1 MASSA
6 NNNNTTIKIHDKGL
20 VPPPNSS
27 SPRQFS
33 LPLTFFD
40 LAWLRFHPVE
50 RIFFY
55 SLPTPHS
62 SLHSLLHQVVPNLK
76 NSLSLTLHHFLPL
89 AGNLV
94 WPSDSNKPLIQYNL
108 GDGVSLTIAESTQD
122 LNHFLVNSPVEAL
135 DSRSL
140 VPHLESSDSHASV
153 ISLQI
158 TLFPNSGFSI
168 GISSHHAVL
177 DGKSSTMF
185 VKAWAYLSRECQ
197 LSNEEST
204 SLAPELVPIFDKE
217 AIKDP
222 NGRDIMFINMW
233 NQISSLLDPNSDS
246 SNGRTLKIMSSAF
259 PPLVDDRVRATFEL
273 TRGDLDKIRNRV
285 LSNWDMVDDDDVE
298 DVNIISSSA
307 KQPPPKLSTFVV
319 TCAYVSVCIAKAT
332 EEESKQKGNSSN
344 NENKFAFGFTVDCRA
359 KMEPPVHENYFGNCV
374 SGHMVDAA
382 KPEDFTKENALVIV
396 AKKIYRKVSSLG
408 SMEGAL
414 DGIETLFFRGMTM
427 MKEGVKGIGVAGSAR
442 FGVYEMDFG
451 WGKPEKV
458 EITSVDRGI
467 TIGMAESRD
476 GSGGIQVGLVLNKH
490 VMSLFSDLF
499 HAGLC

>member
-6 NNNNTTIKIHDKGL
+6 NNNTSAIKIHEKCL
-20 VPPPNSS
+20 IPPPNSS
-27 SPRQFS
+27 PQLS

-40 LAWLRFHPVE
+40 LIWLRFHPVE

-62 SLHSLLHQVVPNLK
+62 TLDSLLHQVLPTLK
-76 NSLSLTLHHFLPL
+76 NSLSLTLQHFLPL
-89 AGNLV
+89 AGTIV
-94 WPSDSNKPLIQYNL
+94 WPSDSNKPLIQYNV
-108 GDGVSLTIAESTQD
+108 GDGVSLTVAESSED

-158 TLFPNSGFSI
+158 TLFPKSGFSI

-177 DGKSSTMF
+177 DGKSSIMF
-185 VKAWAYLSRECQ
+185 VKAWAYLCREGQ
-197 LSNEEST
+197 LSNEESPR
-204 SLAPELVPIFDKE
+204 LAPELVPIFDKE

-222 NGRDIMFINMW
+222 NGRDMMFINNW
-233 NQISSLLDPNSDS
+233 KQISSQLDPNNNDS

-259 PPLVDDRVRATFEL
+259 PPLVDDRVRSTFEL
-273 TRGDLDKIRNRV
+273 TRGDLEKIRNRV
-285 LSNWDMVDDDDVE
+285 LSNWDTTVDDE
-298 DVNIISSSA
+298 DVVVISSST
-307 KQPPPKLSTFVV
+307 KQQPKLSTFLL
-319 TCAYVSVCIAKAT
+319 TCAYVSVCIVKAT
-332 EEESKQKGNSSN
+332 DEEPKKRGDN
-344 NENKFAFGFTVDCRA
+344 NENKFMLGFTVDCRA
-359 KMEPPVHENYFGNCV
+359 KLDPPVHENYFGNCV
-374 SGHMVDAA
+374 AGHIVDAIKA
-382 KPEDFTKENALVIV
+382 EDFRKENALVIV
-396 AKKIYRKVSSLG
+396 AKKIYSKIRSVG
-408 SMEGAL
+408 TMEGAL
-414 DGIETLFFRGMTM
+414 DGIETMFFRAAM
-427 MKEGVKGIGVAGSAR
+427 MVKEGKKPIGVAGSAR
-442 FGVYEMDFG
+442 FGVYGIDFG

-467 TIGMAESRD
+467 TISMAESKD

-490 VMSLFSDLF
+490 VMHLFNELF

>member
-6 NNNNTTIKIHDKGL
+6 NNNNSTIKIHDKCF

-27 SPRQFS
+27 SPQQFS

-40 LAWLRFHPVE
+40 LVWLRFHPVE

-76 NSLSLTLHHFLPL
+76 DSLSLTLHHFLPL

-108 GDGVSLTIAESTQD
+108 GDGVSLTIAESFQD

-140 VPHLESSDSHASV
+140 VPNLESSDSHASV

-158 TLFPNSGFSI
+158 TLFPNSGFTI

-177 DGKSSTMF
+177 DGKSSTLF
-185 VKAWAYLSRECQ
+185 VKAWAYLCRECQ
-197 LSNEEST
+197 LSNQESP
-204 SLAPELVPIFDKE
+204 SLVPELVPIFDKE

-233 NQISSLLDPNSDS
+233 KQLSSLFDPNNDCS
-246 SNGRTLKIMSSAF
+246 SNERTLKIMSSAF

-273 TRGDLDKIRNRV
+273 TRGDLDKIRKRV
-285 LSNWDMVDDDDVE
+285 LSNWDMVDDDDDDDE
-298 DVNIISSSA
+298 DVVN
-307 KQPPPKLSTFVV
+307 PKLSSFVV

-332 EEESKQKGNSSN
+332 EEESKQKGNSSSN
-344 NENKFAFGFTVDCRA
+344 NENKFVFGFNVDCRA
-359 KMEPPVHENYFGNCV
+359 KLEPPVHENYSGNCV
-374 SGHMVDAA
+374 CGHIVDAA
-382 KPEDFTKENALVIV
+382 KPEDFRKENALVIV
-396 AKKIYRKVSSLG
+396 AKKIYSKVRSFDSL
-408 SMEGAL
+408 EGAV
-414 DGIETLFFRGMTM
+414 DGIETLFYRGMM
-427 MKEGVKGIGVAGSAR
+427 MLKEGVKGIGVAGSPR
-442 FGVYEMDFG
+442 FGVYGMDFG

-467 TIGMAESRD
+467 TIGMAESKD
-476 GSGGIQVGLVLNKH
+476 GSGGIQVGLVLDKH
-490 VMSLFSDLF
+490 VMPIFNDLF
-499 HAGLC
+499 HGGLC